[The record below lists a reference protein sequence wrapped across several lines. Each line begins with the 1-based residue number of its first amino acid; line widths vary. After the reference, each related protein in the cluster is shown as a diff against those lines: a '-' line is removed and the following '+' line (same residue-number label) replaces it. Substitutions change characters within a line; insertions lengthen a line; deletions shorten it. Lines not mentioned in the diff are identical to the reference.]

1 MLRAVDMELVAV
13 ELRED
18 LRFHVSC
25 SARVPL
31 TGAGSAAGWGAGEAC
46 RPGGAIAGLSNS
58 GAAIACVFVLGKS
71 ALELATAATGAEA
84 VRGVAAF
91 GKEPA
96 NCILLP

>member
-1 MLRAVDMELVAV
+1 MLRAVDMELAAV

-18 LRFHVSC
+18 LLFHVSC

-31 TGAGSAAGWGAGEAC
+31 HAAGSAAGWRAGEAR
-46 RPGGAIAGLSNS
+46 RPGGAIAGLSNL

-71 ALELATAATGAEA
+71 ALDFATVATGAEA

-91 GKEPA
+91 GNGPV